1 VLLGQ
6 GLAKGYVLNRKAGMG
21 ITGMASITLFAR
33 CVFFRGGQGERF
45 SLAVFWV
52 PIGQGLHRSI
62 PFVGGSR
69 TFRVLGWGSCAPK
82 E

>member
-1 VLLGQ
+1 
-6 GLAKGYVLNRKAGMG
+6 
-21 ITGMASITLFAR
+21 MASVILLAW

-52 PIGQGLHRSI
+52 PIGQGLHCSI
-62 PFVGGSR
+62 SFVGGSR
-69 TFRVLGWGSCAPK
+69 TFRILGWGSCAPK

>member
-6 GLAKGYVLNRKAGMG
+6 GLAKGYVSYRKAGKG
-21 ITGMASITLFAR
+21 ITGMASVTLLAW
-33 CVFFRGGQGERF
+33 CVFFRGGQGEMF

-52 PIGQGLHRSI
+52 PIGQGLHCSI
-62 PFVGGSR
+62 PFIGGSR
-69 TFRVLGWGSCAPK
+69 ASRVLGWGSCAPK

>member
-1 VLLGQ
+1 
-6 GLAKGYVLNRKAGMG
+6 
-21 ITGMASITLFAR
+21 MASVTLLAQ
-33 CVFFRGGQGERF
+33 CAFFRGGKGERS

-52 PIGQGLHRSI
+52 PIGQGLHCSI

-69 TFRVLGWGSCAPK
+69 IFRILGWGLYAPK